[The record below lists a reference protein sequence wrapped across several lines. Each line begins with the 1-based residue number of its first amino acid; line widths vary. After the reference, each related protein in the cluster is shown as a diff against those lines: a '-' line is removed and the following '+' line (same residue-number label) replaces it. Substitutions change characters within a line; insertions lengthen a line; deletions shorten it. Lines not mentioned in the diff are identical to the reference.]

1 MINSKIKN
9 LNKEDLLHWLR
20 NEAGVNHSS
29 WFGEDLF
36 VGGLEI
42 QQIPEEYIN
51 YLWFLKNNKFKNYL
65 NIGIGKG
72 GSFLIET
79 FIQENLES
87 STAVDNSSYWHQGQK
102 QSIIEKIEWL
112 QNNTPT
118 QVEFY
123 DVDSKEWLKECNKK
137 FDIIFIDGDHSYEG
151 VKEDY
156 INSLPLLEN
165 NGYLVFH
172 DIASIGCP
180 GVVQLWNEINHND
193 CIEFI
198 HKNTCGIGIWRKI

>member
-1 MINSKIKN
+1 MINNIKN
-9 LNKEDLLHWLR
+9 LNKEELLHWLR

-29 WFGEDLF
+29 WFGENLF

-65 NIGIGKG
+65 NVGIGKG
-72 GSFLIET
+72 GSFLVET
-79 FIQENLES
+79 FIQESLES
-87 STAVDNSSYWHQGQK
+87 SIAIDNSSYWHQNQK
-102 QSIIEKIEWL
+102 QSITEKVDWL
-112 QNNTPT
+112 KNNTTT

-123 DVDSKEWLKECNKK
+123 DVDSKEWLKQCDKK

-165 NGYLVFH
+165 DGYLVFH
-172 DIASIGCP
+172 DISSVGCP
-180 GVVQLWNEINHND
+180 GVVQLWNEIKHSN
-193 CIEFI
+193 CFEFI
-198 HKNTCGIGIWRKI
+198 HLNTCGIGIWKRN